1 MKHTYNKNV
10 ITGLYSINDGRCP
23 VYEAQFTFA
32 EARRAVA
39 CLNADDSLTWD
50 QMRDYVKG
58 RTKVKP
64 YTARNQTK
72 QQAIKMDDERWQ
84 RLQAIAEDIITTP
97 IPTKTKINSKWQLGE
112 MLRQIADGK
121 LGVVRNE
128 D

>member
-10 ITGLYSINDGRCP
+10 ITGLYSISDGP
-23 VYEAQFTFA
+23 GLAYEPQFTFA

-64 YTARNQTK
+64 YAARNQTK

-84 RLQAIAEDIITTP
+84 RLQAIAEDVITTP
-97 IPTKTKINSKWQLGE
+97 IPTKTKINSRWQLGE

-121 LGVVRNE
+121 LIVTTNT